1 MLKANRCLHIELFHW
16 GSGYT
21 SIRLLTEFAQFAKE
35 KGERDPPQKPA
46 RGGLVLPF
54 RTVKW
59 QETQDSSQRSV
70 EPPPPAAATRSVGS
84 FLHLS
89 QWKAKRAQTWKQPR
103 YSPKPY
109 GKPPFL
115 MRNMTHM
122 IMIYNIL
129 ILCED
134 RVVGTRARTLL
145 CNWACGNCSP
155 HHMAG
160 SISGVSKQVQEAQA
174 AHACVA
180 FGGSVPP
187 HFLDVR

>member
-1 MLKANRCLHIELFHW
+1 MAHIELFHW

-54 RTVKW
+54 PMVKW
-59 QETQDSSQRSV
+59 QETQDSSPRSV
-70 EPPPPAAATRSVGS
+70 EPPPPPASTQSCGS
-84 FLHLS
+84 ILHLS
-89 QWKAKRAQTWKQPR
+89 QWKPQREKTWKQPR

-109 GKPPFL
+109 GKPPFF

-122 IMIYNIL
+122 IMIYNIF
-129 ILCED
+129 ILCYHPT
-134 RVVGTRARTLL
+134 VGTRARTLL
-145 CNWACGNCSP
+145 WNWACGNCSP

-160 SISGVSKQVQEAQA
+160 SISGVSQQVQEAQA
-174 AHACVA
+174 EHACVA